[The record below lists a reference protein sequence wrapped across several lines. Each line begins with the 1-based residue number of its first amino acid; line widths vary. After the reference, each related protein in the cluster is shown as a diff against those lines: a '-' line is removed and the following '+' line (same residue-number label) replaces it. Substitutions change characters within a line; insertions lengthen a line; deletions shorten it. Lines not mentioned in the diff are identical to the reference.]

1 MEADDS
7 EQSHQPPPAILVV
20 TCSSANF
27 SKITDETAAA
37 ESKEAHVRDVEQDI
51 STCLAQDVQPEALS
65 SQAGL
70 SPFPTVELNNEF
82 ELQQLAS
89 SETQIDGANSSA
101 AAAATAPPRTETP
114 KRFSLTRQRIRFC
127 VRETPAMSRGEQVR
141 FLRKF
146 RFGDTYKLK
155 NRSWLIPQFLSG
167 ALTLMGVVL
176 FLVGIISLQINKYL
190 HACDAED
197 GIDCKSNT
205 AKINNV
211 MMPIGVG
218 TTGGG
223 LSLILISGFV
233 FVHAFCVIY
242 EDADNEEDGI
252 HDGVL
257 HIPKTSARAALLGS
271 NTALSPEDI
280 ARCQSYYDNLQG
292 YAAN

>member
-20 TCSSANF
+20 TCSSANV
-27 SKITDETAAA
+27 SKITDEAAAA

-51 STCLAQDVQPEALS
+51 STCLAQDVQPDALS

-155 NRSWLIPQFLSG
+155 DRSWLIPQFLSG

-190 HACDAED
+190 HA
-197 GIDCKSNT
+197 
-205 AKINNV
+205 V